1 MAEKKVTTIK
11 EDNIITE
18 PYVAREEGLLRKYS
32 KPILYAAGALVF
44 LVASWFGYEKLVREP
59 KEQKSAEIIFPA
71 ESLFDKMATTGF
83 NADSVNLVLN
93 GGNSEGMKVTGLL
106 NVLKNYGGTPAA
118 NRASYMAGASYLHI
132 KNFDKAIKY
141 LKDFDANGATQI
153 EIKKYTLL
161 GHAYAEQNKKDDAL
175 RAYKKAASVND
186 KDDVFTAE
194 ALITAASYAESIGK
208 TDDAIDLY
216 RKAKDNYP
224 AAPAVQG
231 GDVDK
236 YLARLGVTN
245 DNNDGRK

>member
-1 MAEKKVTTIK
+1 MAEKKVTVTT
-11 EDNIITE
+11 EDNITTE
-18 PYVAREEGLLRKYS
+18 PYVAREEDLLRKYS
-32 KPILYAAGALVF
+32 KPILYAAGVIIF
-44 LVASWFGYEKLVREP
+44 LVAAWFGYEKLVREP

-118 NRASYMAGASYLHI
+118 NRASYMVGAAYLHI
-132 KNFDKAIKY
+132 RNFDKAIKH

-175 RAYKKAASVND
+175 SAYKKAASVNE
-186 KDDVFTAE
+186 KDDVFTAD
-194 ALITAASYAESIGK
+194 ALMTAASYAESIGK
-208 TDDAIDLY
+208 TNDAIELY
-216 RKAKDNYP
+216 KKTKDNYP

-245 DNNDGRK
+245 DNNDRK

>member
-1 MAEKKVTTIK
+1 MAEKKVTVTT
-11 EDNIITE
+11 EDNITTE
-18 PYVAREEGLLRKYS
+18 PYVAREEDLLRKYS
-32 KPILYAAGALVF
+32 KPILYAAGAIIF
-44 LVASWFGYEKLVREP
+44 LVAAWFGYEKLVREP

-93 GGNSEGMKVTGLL
+93 GGNSEGIKVTGLL

-118 NRASYMAGASYLHI
+118 NRASYMVGAAYLHI
-132 KNFDKAIKY
+132 RNFDKAVKH

-175 RAYKKAASVND
+175 SAYKKAASVNE
-186 KDDVFTAE
+186 KDDVFTAD
-194 ALITAASYAESIGK
+194 ALMTAASYAESIGK
-208 TDDAIDLY
+208 TNDAIELY
-216 RKAKDNYP
+216 KKTKDNYP

-245 DNNDGRK
+245 DNNDRK

>member
-1 MAEKKVTTIK
+1 MAEKKVTVTT
-11 EDNIITE
+11 EDNITTE
-18 PYVAREEGLLRKYS
+18 PYVAREEDLLRKYS
-32 KPILYAAGALVF
+32 KPILYAAGAIIF
-44 LVASWFGYEKLVREP
+44 LVAAWFGYEKLVREP

-118 NRASYMAGASYLHI
+118 NRASYMVGAAYLHI
-132 KNFDKAIKY
+132 RNFDKAVKH

-175 RAYKKAASVND
+175 SAYKKAASVNE
-186 KDDVFTAE
+186 KDDVFTAD
-194 ALITAASYAESIGK
+194 ALMTAASYAESIGK
-208 TDDAIDLY
+208 TNDAIELY
-216 RKAKDNYP
+216 KKTKDNYP

-245 DNNDGRK
+245 DNNDRK

>member
-1 MAEKKVTTIK
+1 MAEKKVTVTT
-11 EDNIITE
+11 EDNITTE
-18 PYVAREEGLLRKYS
+18 PYVAREEDLLRKYS
-32 KPILYAAGALVF
+32 KPILYAAGALIF
-44 LVASWFGYEKLVREP
+44 LVAAWFGYEKLVREP

-118 NRASYMAGASYLHI
+118 NRASYMVGAAYLHI
-132 KNFDKAIKY
+132 RNFDKAVKH

-175 RAYKKAASVND
+175 SAYKKAASVNE
-186 KDDVFTAE
+186 KDDVFTAD
-194 ALITAASYAESIGK
+194 ALMTAASYAESIGK
-208 TDDAIDLY
+208 TNDAIELY
-216 RKAKDNYP
+216 KKTKDNYP

-245 DNNDGRK
+245 DNNDRK

>member
-1 MAEKKVTTIK
+1 MAEKKLTVTT
-11 EDNIITE
+11 EDNIPTE
-18 PYVAREEGLLRKYS
+18 PYVAREEDLLRKYS
-32 KPILYAAGALVF
+32 KPILYAAGAIIF
-44 LVASWFGYEKLVREP
+44 LVAAWFGYEKLVREP

-118 NRASYMAGASYLHI
+118 NRASYMVGAAYLHI
-132 KNFDKAIKY
+132 RNFDKAVKH

-175 RAYKKAASVND
+175 SAYKKAASVNE
-186 KDDVFTAE
+186 KDDVFTAD
-194 ALITAASYAESIGK
+194 ALMTAASYAESIGK
-208 TDDAIDLY
+208 TNDAIELY
-216 RKAKDNYP
+216 KKTKDNYP

-245 DNNDGRK
+245 DNNDRK